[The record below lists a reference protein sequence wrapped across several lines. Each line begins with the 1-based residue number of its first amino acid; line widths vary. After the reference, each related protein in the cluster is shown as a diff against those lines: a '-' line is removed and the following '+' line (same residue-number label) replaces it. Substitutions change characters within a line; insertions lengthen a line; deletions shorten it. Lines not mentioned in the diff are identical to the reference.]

1 MIDSEPDTPPP
12 PVSVLTPTHNRAQ
25 LLRRAMASVLSQ
37 TWREFE
43 WIVVDDGST
52 DETAQVLA
60 ACTDPRLKCIRL
72 DPNKGVAAAR
82 NAGIRM
88 ARGNVV
94 AFLDDD
100 DEYLPDYLG
109 SVLDVF
115 GAAGIGPD
123 VVWTGVE
130 RVFER
135 SGASAHIVQHV
146 WDCQSLGSDL
156 GGSSS
161 DHLEQLN
168 MACGL
173 SVRRESLLRAG
184 LFDES
189 MKVSEDIDLLLRLGA
204 AGCRFRCL
212 TEILIRVHIH
222 LAPSLSRSSKYS
234 SIAAC
239 NSMLVEKNRVF
250 LEANPKLWMHFHDML
265 AGDYYRAGERGPA
278 RKLILQ
284 MLCRM
289 PWRLR
294 TLEKLLRFE
303 FFRPLQSRLR

>member
-1 MIDSEPDTPPP
+1 MIDGEPGTPPP

-25 LLRRAMASVLSQ
+25 LLRRAMASVLGQ

-52 DETAQVLA
+52 DDTAQVLA
-60 ACTDPRLKCIRL
+60 ACTDPRVKCIRL

-82 NAGIRM
+82 NAGIQL
-88 ARGNVV
+88 ARGKFV

-100 DEYLPDYLG
+100 DEYLPGYLG
-109 SVLDVF
+109 SVLDAF
-115 GAAGIGPD
+115 GGDRIGPD

-135 SGASAHIVQHV
+135 SGAPACIAQQV

-173 SVRRESLLRAG
+173 SVRRESLLRTG

-234 SIAAC
+234 LIAAC
-239 NSMLVEKNRVF
+239 NSMLVKKNQTF

-265 AGDYYRAGERGPA
+265 AGDYYRSQDRAQA
-278 RKLILQ
+278 RQVIRK
-284 MLCRM
+284 MLRRA
-289 PWRLR
+289 PLR
-294 TLEKLLRFE
+294 ARTWEKLARFE
-303 FFRPLQSRLR
+303 LLKRASAG

>member
-1 MIDSEPDTPPP
+1 MIDGEPGTPPP

-25 LLRRAMASVLSQ
+25 LLRRAMASVLGQ

-52 DETAQVLA
+52 DDTAQVLA
-60 ACTDPRLKCIRL
+60 ACTDPRVKCIRL

-82 NAGIRM
+82 NAGIQL
-88 ARGNVV
+88 ARGKFV

-100 DEYLPDYLG
+100 DEYLPGYLG
-109 SVLDVF
+109 SVLDAF
-115 GAAGIGPD
+115 GGDRIGPD

-135 SGASAHIVQHV
+135 SGAPACIAQQV

-234 SIAAC
+234 LIAAC
-239 NSMLVEKNRVF
+239 NSMLVKKNQTF

-265 AGDYYRAGERGPA
+265 AGDYYRSQDRAQARQVIRKMLRRAPLRG
-278 RKLILQ
+278 
-284 MLCRM
+284 
-289 PWRLR
+289 R
-294 TLEKLLRFE
+294 TWEKLARFE
-303 FFRPLQSRLR
+303 LLKRASAG